1 MGSLL
6 VSRLWQSVLMLLVMS
21 AIVFTGVYMLGDPM
35 TTFVFPGMSP
45 EAVEKM
51 RRDLGFDQPLYVQYA
66 QFLRA
71 AVQGDLGVSF
81 TYSEPAIKVI
91 LQRLPAT
98 FELAC
103 VAMLIALVV
112 GVPLGMYAGLNPK
125 RRVSRAI
132 MGFSVL
138 GFSIPGFWVALMLIV
153 VFSVQLGWLPTSGRG
168 PTVAVFGVPLSVL
181 TLDGWRHLLLPALNL
196 ALFPLALILRLTRAG
211 VVENM
216 RLDYVRFLRAKG
228 LQPSRIMFFHVLKN
242 VAIPIVTVTG
252 LSFGSLLAF
261 AVVTE
266 TIFAWPGMGKL
277 IVDAIAVLDR
287 PVVVAYILVT
297 CLIFA
302 TLNLLMDL
310 AYAALD
316 PRVRLAVSS

>member
-1 MGSLL
+1 
-6 VSRLWQSVLMLLVMS
+6 MLLVMS

>member
-181 TLDGWRHLLLPALNL
+181 TLGGWRHLLL
-196 ALFPLALILRLTRAG
+196 LRLTRAG